1 MAATR
6 RMLPDL
12 SGLDADALRAL
23 ILAQQEELTSRDTEI
38 ENLKL
43 LVLKLKR
50 LQFGQKSEKLDKQIE
65 QLELRLEDLEA
76 NQTARPPSAST
87 AAQPVSKPARKL
99 LPEHLP
105 REIKAYA
112 PQQQCCP
119 DCGGSLRL
127 LGEDVSEILEYVPAR
142 LKVIRQVR
150 PKLSCSGCERI
161 MQEPAPSRP
170 IERGLAGPALLAH
183 VLVSKYEH
191 HLPLYRQAEIYE
203 REGVEL
209 ERSTL
214 ADWVGGASRIL
225 APLVEATRRYVLEG
239 AKLRG
244 DDIPV
249 PILAPGNGKTKT
261 GPLMDLC
268 P

>member
-12 SGLDADALRAL
+12 TALDADALRTL
-23 ILAQQEELTSRDTEI
+23 ILAQQEELASRDTEI

-76 NQTARPPSAST
+76 NQAARPPSAST
-87 AAQPVSKPARKL
+87 TAQPVSKPVRRP

-105 REIKAYA
+105 REIETYV
-112 PQQQCCP
+112 PQHQCCP

-142 LKVIRQVR
+142 FKVIRQVR

-161 MQEPAPSRP
+161 VQEPAPSRP
-170 IERGLAGPALLAH
+170 IERGLAGPAPRVDGAA
-183 VLVSKYEH
+183 SPRPDQRYSRMFW
-191 HLPLYRQAEIYE
+191 YRSMRTIFLCIDKQ
-203 REGVEL
+203 
-209 ERSTL
+209 RSTSAREWNWNVRRWL
-214 ADWVGGASRIL
+214 IG
-225 APLVEATRRYVLEG
+225 LVERAACL
-239 AKLRG
+239 
-244 DDIPV
+244 PH
-249 PILAPGNGKTKT
+249 
-261 GPLMDLC
+261 
-268 P
+268 